1 MDWTIISGHLA
12 ALGLLLFATAFTL
25 VIYFKSR
32 ADVRKMTEVNE
43 RLREEMHQD
52 LEKMTESLLY
62 VIEGL
67 TKLRNESNEL
77 LEEHDEHER
86 RITEMLGHLNRI
98 LEKTKNGNG
107 THH

>member
-1 MDWTIISGHLA
+1 MDWTIITGHLA
-12 ALGLLLFATAFTL
+12 ALGLLGFAVAFTL

-32 ADVRKMTEVNE
+32 EDVRKITEANE
-43 RLREEMHQD
+43 RMRDEMHSD
-52 LEKMTESLLY
+52 MEKMTESLLY
-62 VIEGL
+62 VIDGL
-67 TKLRNESNEL
+67 TKLRNESNDL